1 MYRGDDS
8 KKQNRIS
15 RLWNVETPDKNID
28 VSLTVKSNSLEQNGN
43 GVEKAWSLLVMSFA
57 HTGF

>member
-1 MYRGDDS
+1 MYRGDDG

-43 GVEKAWSLLVMSFA
+43 GVEKD
-57 HTGF
+57 

>member
-43 GVEKAWSLLVMSFA
+43 GVEKA
-57 HTGF
+57 